1 MDYNSLRSKLILP
14 EYGRNI
20 QRMVM
25 YIKTVEDKEERNRLA
40 KGVIQIMGNMN
51 PHLRDV
57 SDFKHKLWE
66 HLASISNFELDIDYP
81 YPIHKLET
89 TEEKPQKL
97 PYKDPRDIKFMYY
110 GRVLETLIK
119 EAINYPEGNDKNY
132 LIETICNQMKKSFL
146 NWNRESVNDQ
156 MIFDDLKF
164 LSNNQ
169 LRIPE
174 NLLLKDT
181 KDLINKPPQRSNN
194 GKGKSG
200 GGGGRKK
207 MIKKR

>member
-20 QRMVM
+20 QKMVM
-25 YIKTVEDKEERNRLA
+25 YIKTIEDREERNRLA
-40 KGVIQIMGNMN
+40 KGIIHIMGNMN

-66 HLASISNFELDIDYP
+66 HLANISNFELDIDYP
-81 YPIHKLET
+81 YPVHKLAMV
-89 TEEKPQKL
+89 EEKPKKPL
-97 PYKDPRDIKFMYY
+97 YKDPRDIKFMYY

-119 EAINYPEGNDKNY
+119 EAVNYPEGNDKNY

-164 LSNNQ
+164 LSNNK
-169 LRIPE
+169 LEIPQD
-174 NLLLKDT
+174 LKLKDT
-181 KDLINKPPQRSNN
+181 KDLINKVPPHRSNVS
-194 GKGKSG
+194 KGK
-200 GGGGRKK
+200 GGGRKRNT
-207 MIKKR
+207 KKR